1 MLAEAG
7 RAARAHALIHR
18 PPRTSPNQDWIL
30 ARSCG
35 RSFCLGGGRPDC
47 KDCAITIIFVCVYV
61 HVYMYTFSV
70 HIYIHTHAYAYRTCL
85 IFRIYLSISTG
96 LYNSR
101 VLH

>member
-7 RAARAHALIHR
+7 RAARAHALTHR

-35 RSFCLGGGRPDC
+35 RSFCLGGGGGLTVRIVLLLLFSC
-47 KDCAITIIFVCVYV
+47 VCVYV

-70 HIYIHTHAYAYRTCL
+70 HIYIYTHMHTPT
-85 IFRIYLSISTG
+85 
-96 LYNSR
+96 
-101 VLH
+101 VPV

>member
-35 RSFCLGGGRPDC
+35 RSFCLGGG
-47 KDCAITIIFVCVYV
+47 A
-61 HVYMYTFSV
+61 
-70 HIYIHTHAYAYRTCL
+70 A
-85 IFRIYLSISTG
+85 
-96 LYNSR
+96 
-101 VLH
+101 

>member
-35 RSFCLGGGRPDC
+35 RSFCLGGGGLTVRIVLLLLFSC
-47 KDCAITIIFVCVYV
+47 VCM
-61 HVYMYTFSV
+61 YMCICTLFLY
-70 HIYIHTHAYAYRTCL
+70 IYIYTHMHTPT
-85 IFRIYLSISTG
+85 
-96 LYNSR
+96 
-101 VLH
+101 VPV